1 MGPGLS
7 GPVASRT
14 FLCASKPY
22 RPRHSPPGRLIS
34 SDLDTGSQSAAQR
47 GTLGLGGYST
57 ARCNADT

>member
-22 RPRHSPPGRLIS
+22 RPRHSPPRRLVS
-34 SDLDTGSQSAAQR
+34 AQFDTSPQR
-47 GTLGLGGYST
+47 ATGNPGFQCSG
-57 ARCNADT
+57 